1 MGLLDQ
7 LTGVL
12 GKYADP
18 ALQQQHAPE
27 QVENDF
33 DHTARNSS
41 PDLLQHG
48 LAGAFRSNDTPP
60 FGQMVSQMFSRANP
74 QQRTGIMSTLLSSL
88 GGGGAGALS
97 GLMGRGM
104 GIGNLLNAHQSGTL
118 GPEHVQN
125 LSPDA
130 VEQIATH
137 AEQQNPSVVDHMS
150 GFFSQHPGLI
160 KTLGLTALTVA
171 MAHMARR

>member
-18 ALQQQHAPE
+18 STQQQPPAHE
-27 QVENDF
+27 VESDF
-33 DHTARNSS
+33 DETSRSN
-41 PDLLQHG
+41 PELLQHG
-48 LAGAFRSNDTPP
+48 LAGAFRSDQTPG
-60 FGQMVSQMFSRANP
+60 FGQMVSQLFSRGNP
-74 QQRTGIMSTLLSSL
+74 QQRTGIVSTLLGSL
-88 GGGGAGALS
+88 GSGGFSQLA
-97 GLMGRGM
+97 GRGL
-104 GIGNLLNAHQSGTL
+104 GIGNLLNAHQSGQL

-125 LSPDA
+125 LSPEA
-130 VEQIATH
+130 VEQMATH
-137 AEQQNPSVVDHMS
+137 AQQQNPNVVDHMS

-171 MAHMARR
+171 MAHMAKKHSF